1 MPHNDFPAP
10 SLSGPFAAAGLAERG
25 RRRANRYTNEADKR
39 WLESIRSGQGMN
51 TVLTNR
57 PSLGS
62 TLEFQGN
69 AQWGPMFEA
78 LQEIGE
84 RTGKDVELGLP
95 GLREEEF
102 RSESAG
108 TLPLSLQ
115 GLQGAQYT
123 YTAGGRPI
131 AVTYKRD
138 KGR

>member
-25 RRRANRYTNEADKR
+25 RRRANRFTNEADKR
-39 WLESIRSGQGMN
+39 WLASIASGQGLN

-78 LQEIGE
+78 LQEIEE
-84 RTGKDVELGLP
+84 RSGKDVELGLP
-95 GLREEEF
+95 GLPNAPAP
-102 RSESAG
+102 SGSVPA
-108 TLPLSLQ
+108 SLQ
-115 GLQGAQYT
+115 GLRGAKYT
-123 YTAGGRPI
+123 YTPGGRPV
-131 AVTYKRD
+131 AVSFRR
-138 KGR
+138 GR